1 MNVYLI
7 LLVVL
12 CNVICLR
19 ASRIMV
25 SLFAIELGAPQ
36 YLIGVMIGLYALF
49 PALLAVYAGRLSDR
63 KGPHLPMLGG
73 SAGAVAGMLIP
84 FAVPTM
90 PALAVSAVVF
100 GVAFIFYHVAVQN
113 MLGAISS
120 DETRTRNFSN
130 YSLMISAGGFFGPLG
145 AGISIDHFG
154 HRMTYPFVA
163 LFAMF
168 PLLLLATSR
177 ALRETRAA
185 HPEGEGGSSGSH
197 ATLDLWRHRPLRGPL
212 IGSTAVLTGTDL
224 FEFYMPIYGH
234 SIGLSAA
241 QSGLVLSMVG
251 VAAFTVRM
259 IMPALARRT
268 GEVRLLAFTLFLGA
282 AAFVVFPLF
291 KSMLVLTLFGFLLG
305 LSLGCG
311 QPLSTILIYA
321 HSPPGRTGEALG
333 LRLAIN
339 NAMHVIIPVAAGS
352 VGSIFGVAPVFWANA
367 LLMAGG
373 GTLVRRSGA

>member
-154 HRMTYPFVA
+154 HRMTYLFVA

-185 HPEGEGGSSGSH
+185 HPEGEGGHGGSH
-197 ATLDLWRHRPLRGPL
+197 ATFDLWRHRPLRGPL

-259 IMPALARRT
+259 VMPALARRT
-268 GEVRLLAFTLFLGA
+268 GEVRLLAYTLFLGA

-321 HSPPGRTGEALG
+321 HSPTGRTGEALG

-352 VGSIFGVAPVFWANA
+352 VGSLFGVAPVFWANA
-367 LLMAGG
+367 ILMAGG